1 MDVKNKKG
9 ITLIALVITIIVLLI
24 LAGVAI
30 AMLSGENGILRK
42 AADAKTQ
49 TEQAQKEEET
59 TLKDMELTTYF
70 STKNMRYKCRNGYM
84 TGFNWWEDEKVE
96 KLETALKPLEYKINM
111 KYDVNEKKDVPIENK
126 SDTPVATGMLV
137 EDKNGEPVARIVVFG
152 DINCDGDLTG
162 DDYSKFLRHVYNTEK
177 LEEDFIKVAMDL
189 NFDNKINA
197 KDLKLSREYYLEN
210 VDIPQSQYTSDPNKI
225 IVDMESCLR
234 YRYVETIRTNDVYTL
249 EYDEATDRYNFKMK
263 TSEATKVEDLL
274 KILPANGKI
283 KRNGEEVA
291 ATENV
296 QNGDEVVYV
305 NNEKET
311 NVGKIIIE

>member
-1 MDVKNKKG
+1 MKKNNG

-59 TLKDMELTTYF
+59 TLKDMELATYF

-162 DDYSKFLRHVYNTEK
+162 DDYFKFLRYVYNTEK
-177 LEEDFIKVAMDL
+177 LEEDFIKAAMDL
-189 NFDNKINA
+189 NFDSKINA
-197 KDLKLSREYYLEN
+197 KDLKLSKDYYLEF
-210 VDIPQSQYTSDPNKI
+210 VDIPQSQYVSDPNKI

-234 YRYVETIRTNDVYTL
+234 YEYVRKRSTNDIYIV
-249 EYDEATDRYNFKMK
+249 EYDEATDRYNFNVK
-263 TSEATKVEDLL
+263 TSETKVEDFLSTL
-274 KILPANGKI
+274 IEGGKI
-283 KRNGEEVA
+283 KRNGQEVA

-305 NNEKET
+305 SNEKEID
-311 NVGKIIIE
+311 VGKIIIE